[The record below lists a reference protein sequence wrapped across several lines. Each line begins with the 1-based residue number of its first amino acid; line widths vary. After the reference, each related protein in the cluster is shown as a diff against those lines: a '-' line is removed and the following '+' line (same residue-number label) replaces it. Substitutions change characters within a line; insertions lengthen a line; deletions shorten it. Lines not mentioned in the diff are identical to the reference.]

1 VEESNHFHIPAAV
14 LVWKKPIDVWW
25 VGPMPL
31 WMYRKERDLCPC
43 HYQKLNSNI
52 PAKQAV
58 TLSLYQLHY
67 PDSCDDDDA
76 KKTNDK
82 KL

>member
-1 VEESNHFHIPAAV
+1 
-14 LVWKKPIDVWW
+14 
-25 VGPMPL
+25 MPL
-31 WMYRKERDLCPC
+31 WMYREEGDLCPC

-67 PDSCDDDDA
+67 PDSSDNNA
-76 KKTNDK
+76 TKKTNNK
-82 KL
+82 KR